1 MDKRKDNGNKGH
13 STKAL
18 GIDKRKNKYLHLL
31 EEASSDEE
39 IVDVIKNLKL
49 IAMDGKDVQA
59 IRLFLEYY
67 LGKPKETIENTN
79 INFDAEKL
87 NDAEIKLIKK
97 SLDKNY

>member
-1 MDKRKDNGNKGH
+1 MDKRKENGGH
-13 STKAL
+13 STKSL

-31 EEASSDEE
+31 EEASTDEE
-39 IVDVIKNLKL
+39 IISVIKNLKL
-49 IAMDGKDVQA
+49 IAIDGNDVQA

-87 NDAEIKLIKK
+87 NEAEIKLIKK